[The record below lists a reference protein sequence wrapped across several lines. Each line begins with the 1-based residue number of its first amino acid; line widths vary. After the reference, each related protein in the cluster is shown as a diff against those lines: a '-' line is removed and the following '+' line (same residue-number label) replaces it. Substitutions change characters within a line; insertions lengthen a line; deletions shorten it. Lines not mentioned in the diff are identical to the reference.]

1 LLYVYELDRGG
12 RASQGIKALKVDEVL
27 SAEITDQPFTPRYRV
42 EL

>member
-12 RASQGIKALKVDEVL
+12 RASQGIKALKVDEVR